1 LFSVRVDASP
11 TVFPAGASEREIAYN
26 DALVSFVEQLLAQQ
40 AQQAQQARPDRYPEF
55 HFLLL
60 APNLGAEW
68 LFDAARVYWDRYR
81 PTIIPDF
88 EFLRLIPADY
98 TVIVT
103 VITRRDTVSTL
114 GVRLA
119 QANPNA
125 YYDAVTYDEFDD
137 MKKVLSDR
145 ATIGAPFGVAM
156 TQPTPTL
163 DPNAPIIPTPRLFPT
178 NPPGGFVTQVP
189 PATAAPSPTPIPPT
203 FTPDA
208 HGEGSDPVPISPTP
222 GAVIPGG

>member
-1 LFSVRVDASP
+1 M
-11 TVFPAGASEREIAYN
+11 ER
-26 DALVSFVEQLLAQQ
+26 QLLAQQ
-40 AQQAQQARPDRYPEF
+40 TRQASPNRYPDF

-88 EFLRLIPADY
+88 EFIRLIPPDY

-114 GVRLA
+114 GVQLA
-119 QANPNA
+119 QANQNA
-125 YYDAVTYDEFDD
+125 YYDAVSYDTFDD
-137 MKKVLSDR
+137 MRKALGDR
-145 ATIGAPFGVAM
+145 ATIGAPFGVAL

-178 NPPGGFVTQVP
+178 NPPGGFVTLQP
-189 PATAAPSPTPIPPT
+189 PATAEPSPTAIPPT

-208 HGEGSDPVPISPTP
+208 DGSEPLPISPTP
-222 GAVIPGG
+222 GAIIPPGS